1 MSGPARRGGAVLVS
15 IVVPVKDE
23 REAAPLLLDAL
34 RPVIAALAERQAPRV
49 ACEVVFVDDGSTDGT
64 GAAIAAAAARL
75 TGTPVRTVGLSRNFG
90 KDAALAAGLAAA
102 RGDAVVPMDVDGQ
115 DPPELLPEMVEAWLG
130 GARVVNAMRAD
141 RSEDGTFK
149 RISAALFYRALARLS
164 THPVQPNVGDFR
176 LLDRVVVDELN
187 RMPERVRFMKG
198 LFAWVGFETATVTYK
213 RPARVAGETKWRFW
227 SLWNFALDGIVGSTT
242 LPLRIWT
249 YLGLGVAA
257 AAVAYATL
265 IVARTMIYGIDVPG
279 YASLLAV
286 TLVLGAV
293 NLVAIGIVG
302 EYVGRISVEVR
313 RRPLYIVAGEEEAN
327 AEDPDASGPAGRVRL
342 GALPER
348 GHLAPDYAAGPDA
361 YTGGR
366 AAREDA

>member
-1 MSGPARRGGAVLVS
+1 MSLARPRERVLLS
-15 IVVPVKDE
+15 LVVPVKDE

-34 RPVIAALAERQAPRV
+34 RPVIDLLAARAAPSV
-49 ACEVVFVDDGSTDGT
+49 DCEIVFVDDGSTDGT
-64 GAAIAAAAARL
+64 REAIVAAAAAL
-75 TGTPVRTVGLSRNFG
+75 PGTPVRTVGLSRNFG

-115 DPPELLPEMVEAWLG
+115 DPPDLLPEMVEAWLG

-141 RSEDGTFK
+141 RSEDGVIK
-149 RISAALFYRALARLS
+149 RVSAALFYRALARLS

-198 LFAWVGFETATVTYK
+198 LFAWVGFESATVTYR

-227 SLWNFALDGIVGSTT
+227 GLWNFALDGIVGSTT

-257 AAVAYATL
+257 TAMLYAAV
-265 IVARTMIYGIDVPG
+265 IVARTMLFGIDVPG
-279 YASLLAV
+279 YASLLVV
-286 TLVLGAV
+286 TLVMGSV

-313 RRPLYIVAGEEEAN
+313 RRPLYIVADEDEAN
-327 AEDPDASGPAGRVRL
+327 ARCERVRL
-342 GALPER
+342 GALPGE
-348 GHLAPDYAAGPDA
+348 GHLAPDYDGSADT
-361 YTGGR
+361 YTGG
-366 AAREDA
+366 ALAREDA